1 MPSFG
6 FIIAIVGASI
16 GMLIGLMLFSEISS
30 LLDCTTVEPEA
41 FKQECENAKSV
52 GWTVIAILPIALFF
66 AIFAIFGGFEFDF
79 GGKINNMQ
87 KILRVSQKNGKTK
100 IENITISQKL
110 MLFFGLAKVKRY
122 D

>member
-1 MPSFG
+1 MPSLG
-6 FIIAIVGASI
+6 FIMAIIGASV
-16 GMLIGLMLFSEISS
+16 GMLIGVLLFSEVST
-30 LLDCTTVEPEA
+30 LLDCTTVHES
-41 FKQECENAKSV
+41 FKQECENAKSTA
-52 GWTVIAILPIALFF
+52 WTVVAILPIALFF

-87 KILRVSQKNGKTK
+87 KILRVPQKNGRTK
-100 IENITISQKL
+100 IQTITISQKL